1 MNARSFIIPQYD
13 RLLAE
18 SSLEGNPYGVGRGVR
33 PGLDQR
39 MRLDAMKA
47 AIGHRRA
54 MHRVRSAL
62 EGIEHRRRQAE
73 SAAAAQLDSARRKE
87 AEAADL
93 DLQASVAEEMVVE

>member
-1 MNARSFIIPQYD
+1 MHPPQYD

-18 SSLEGNPYGVGRGVR
+18 SSHESTPYGVSRRGFR

-54 MHRVRSAL
+54 MHRARAAL
-62 EGIEHRRRQAE
+62 DGIEHRRRQAA

-93 DLQASVAEEMVVE
+93 DLQAGVAEEMVVE